1 MGNSIGYTQRHHQEK
16 QDIKVQK
23 LGSHWKL
30 RDQNEAVVN
39 QIYIAM
45 VATSSKEIQWT
56 SLLRNINDL
65 ERSLRNQRSH
75 CKADM
80 TLN

>member
-1 MGNSIGYTQRHHQEK
+1 MVNSIGYTQRHHQEK

-39 QIYIAM
+39 RIYIAM
-45 VATSSKEIQWT
+45 VETSSKEIHGHLYWET
-56 SLLRNINDL
+56 LTILKDL
-65 ERSLRNQRSH
+65 CAIKEAIAKQIWR
-75 CKADM
+75 
-80 TLN
+80 